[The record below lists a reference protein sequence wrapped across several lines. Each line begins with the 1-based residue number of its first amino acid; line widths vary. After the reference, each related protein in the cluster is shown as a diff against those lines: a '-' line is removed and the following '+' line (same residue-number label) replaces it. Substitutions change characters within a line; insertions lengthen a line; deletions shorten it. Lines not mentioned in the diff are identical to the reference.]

1 MICTHKAHYILHFFV
16 ARGKNE
22 KNRNLAGFTTG
33 FEKKKKCEQIIL
45 YCTCGTTKTFL
56 ANL

>member
-1 MICTHKAHYILHFFV
+1 MIFTHKAHYILHFFV

-33 FEKKKKCEQIIL
+33 FGKKKMCTNHVILHICE
-45 YCTCGTTKTFL
+45 TTKPFL